1 MKQIHISPKK
11 RILALTV
18 SLAKMFKTPSLGS
31 VIIFDDFDIN
41 DFLFHRNNRF

>member
-11 RILALTV
+11 HILSLTF
-18 SLAKMFKTPSLGS
+18 SLAKMFKIPSLRS
-31 VIIFDDFDIN
+31 LIIFDDFDVN

>member
-1 MKQIHISPKK
+1 MKKKYISPKK
-11 RILALTV
+11 RILALAF

-31 VIIFDDFDIN
+31 LIIFDDFDVN

>member
-11 RILALTV
+11 RILALAF
-18 SLAKMFKTPSLGS
+18 SLEKMFKIPSLGS
-31 VIIFDDFDIN
+31 LIIFDDFDVN